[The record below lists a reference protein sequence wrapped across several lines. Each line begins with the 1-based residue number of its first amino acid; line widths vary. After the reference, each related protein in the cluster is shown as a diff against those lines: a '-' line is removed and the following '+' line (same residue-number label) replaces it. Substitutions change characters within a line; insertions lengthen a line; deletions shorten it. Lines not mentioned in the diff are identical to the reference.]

1 MSLQLMIPRACVF
14 LPDIHSR
21 KVCLF
26 HFNKGVNLLVAV
38 PSPQRFTWGGGG
50 EAGNM
55 SCLSK
60 IQTLWLYF
68 PNENAYGQF
77 TSQRNYDESL
87 SNLSTS
93 LTTLKRCE
101 GN

>member
-14 LPDIHSR
+14 LPDIHRR

-50 EAGNM
+50 GGGELGT
-55 SCLSK
+55 CLVCQRSK
-60 IQTLWLYF
+60 HSGSIFLMRMLT
-68 PNENAYGQF
+68 
-77 TSQRNYDESL
+77 DSL
-87 SNLSTS
+87 HLKEITMNL
-93 LTTLKRCE
+93 
-101 GN
+101 

>member
-1 MSLQLMIPRACVF
+1 MSLQLMIPRVCVF

-50 EAGNM
+50 KLGT
-55 SCLSK
+55 CVVCQRSK
-60 IQTLWLYF
+60 HSGSIFLMRMLT
-68 PNENAYGQF
+68 
-77 TSQRNYDESL
+77 DSL
-87 SNLSTS
+87 HLKEITMNL
-93 LTTLKRCE
+93 
-101 GN
+101 

>member
-1 MSLQLMIPRACVF
+1 MSLQLMIPRVWVF

-50 EAGNM
+50 SWEHV
-55 SCLSK
+55 LSVK
-60 IQTLWLYF
+60 DPNTLALF
-68 PNENAYGQF
+68 
-77 TSQRNYDESL
+77 S
-87 SNLSTS
+87 
-93 LTTLKRCE
+93 
-101 GN
+101 